1 MFMWK
6 LKAVVIFRHLTKS
19 AKWSIK
25 PLGIKKDKAEFC
37 LVTQTLIKQTAELYT
52 ISRWVIGVMK
62 IKILFKSTYRS
73 FFYKNKSNTNCLLKS
88 VKLLFINYEKA
99 TKFEK
104 KITRIFVT

>member
-1 MFMWK
+1 MSYQNQIGIKIMFIWK
-6 LKAVVIFRHLTKS
+6 LKALVIFRHLTKS

-62 IKILFKSTYRS
+62 IKFLFKNMYR
-73 FFYKNKSNTNCLLKS
+73 
-88 VKLLFINYEKA
+88 LFL
-99 TKFEK
+99 
-104 KITRIFVT
+104 

>member
-1 MFMWK
+1 MTYQNQISINIMFMWK
-6 LKAVVIFRHLTKS
+6 LKALVIFRHLTKS

-73 FFYKNKSNTNCLLKS
+73 F
-88 VKLLFINYEKA
+88 VIRINR
-99 TKFEK
+99 TQIVF
-104 KITRIFVT
+104 

>member
-1 MFMWK
+1 MVYMSYRNQININIMFMWK
-6 LKAVVIFRHLTKS
+6 LKALVIFRHLTKS

-62 IKILFKSTYRS
+62 IKILFNPNWHEAGY
-73 FFYKNKSNTNCLLKS
+73 FYTLVILG
-88 VKLLFINYEKA
+88 LD
-99 TKFEK
+99 
-104 KITRIFVT
+104 FVS